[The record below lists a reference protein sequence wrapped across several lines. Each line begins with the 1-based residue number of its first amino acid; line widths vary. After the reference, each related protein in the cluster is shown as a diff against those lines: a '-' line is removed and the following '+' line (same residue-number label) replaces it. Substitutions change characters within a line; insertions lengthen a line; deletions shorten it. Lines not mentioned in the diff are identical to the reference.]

1 MPRKKSKAPEAS
13 EHIIGLTPNQI
24 VAFNLAEA
32 RLWRNWTQEEAAEAL
47 EPYLGVRWSK
57 GSFSAAERSVDGGRV
72 RQFSADEIV
81 AFARAFDLPV
91 GWFFLP
97 PPAWHAGKA
106 VKVLTPDGGPNG
118 VQPSE
123 LIDVVFGTAEQQA
136 VIEMRLQSYLQD
148 LGVDRLTDTQEAI
161 RRTVNAR
168 VEEIVRHSL
177 GQLADAQTMLRA
189 LANHLE
195 DIETRAKMAT
205 LGSDLD
211 PAATDLATRP
221 IDIDPEADQP

>member
-1 MPRKKSKAPEAS
+1 MARKKAKAPETS

-32 RLWRNWTQEEAAEAL
+32 RLWRDWTQEEAAEAL

-72 RQFSADEIV
+72 RQFTADEIV
-81 AFARAFDLPV
+81 AFARAFDFPV
-91 GWFFLP
+91 SWFFLP

-106 VKVLTPDGGPNG
+106 VKLLTPDGGPNG

-123 LIDVVFGTAEQQA
+123 LVDIVFGTAEQQA
-136 VIEMRLQSYLQD
+136 IIEMRLQSYLQD
-148 LGVDRLTDTQEAI
+148 LGVDRLTETQEAI
-161 RRTVNAR
+161 RRMVNSR

-177 GQLADAQTMLRA
+177 GQLVDAQTMLRA

-195 DIETRAKMAT
+195 DIETRAKLAT
-205 LGSDLD
+205 LGSGHD
-211 PAATDLATRP
+211 PVATDIATRP
-221 IDIDPEADQP
+221 IDIYPEIEQP